1 MAPFPWAIRMID
13 TTIAAQAEERRAIR
27 KTTVPARTAY
37 TAARRAANRDR
48 DTERLRY
55 AEQYRGPLQ
64 IPHADG
70 YLRLPPGPLADVVGP
85 VVAAGNALIDQIGH
99 DALVAGGRKGDAVAR
114 EFLPASAFAIDSPYF
129 RLAVDERVVGPIAA
143 YLGVLP
149 VVTEID
155 LWYSVHHPRAPKSA
169 QLWHMD
175 PEDTTQIKLW
185 VHLSDIGPLSGPL
198 TGLNATDSAALA
210 EAVHYNYG
218 DGYRVPDDRVAPLF
232 GPERHVAFKG
242 PAGTADFIDTSR
254 CFHFGSRVSPG
265 GTPRRALVIQY
276 QTPYALN
283 FTNYLKEAPY
293 RALVTPSS
301 SRLQTLVL
309 GAA

>member
-1 MAPFPWAIRMID
+1 MDD
-13 TTIAAQAEERRAIR
+13 TTVASQAEERRAIR
-27 KTTVPARTAY
+27 KTTVQARTAY
-37 TAARRAANRDR
+37 TASRRAANRDR
-48 DTERLRY
+48 DAERVAY
-55 AEQYRGPLQ
+55 AEQYRGPLR
-64 IPHADG
+64 IPHEDG
-70 YLRLPPGPLADVVGP
+70 YLRLAPGPLADVVGDA
-85 VVAAGNALIDQIGH
+85 VAAGNALIDDIGH
-99 DALVAGGRKGDAVAR
+99 DVLIAGGGKGDFIAR
-114 EFLPASAFAIDSPYF
+114 EFLPPSAFTIDSPYF
-129 RLAVDERVVGPIAA
+129 RLAVDERVVGPITA

-149 VVTEID
+149 VVAEID
-155 LWYSVHHPRAPKSA
+155 LWYSVYHPRAPKSS

-198 TGLNATDSAALA
+198 TGLNAADSAALA

-232 GPERHVAFKG
+232 GPERHVAFEG

-265 GTPRRALVIQY
+265 GAPRRALMIQY
-276 QTPYALN
+276 QTPYAFK
-283 FTNYLKEAPY
+283 FTNYRKEAPY

-301 SRLQTLVL
+301 PRLATLVL